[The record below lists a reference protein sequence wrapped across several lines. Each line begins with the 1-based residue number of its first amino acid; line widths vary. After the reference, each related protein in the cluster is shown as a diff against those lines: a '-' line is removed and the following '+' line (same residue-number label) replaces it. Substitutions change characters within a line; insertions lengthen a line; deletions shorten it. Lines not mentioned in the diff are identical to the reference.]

1 MNINMLDNTSP
12 RESEQSFCIKIH
24 PVEHFEAKV
33 EKKKQRC
40 LNLGPKWAEISKDY
54 TPLKVI
60 GQGSYGQVVR
70 ATCNTTGNKVAIKF
84 IEHVDENEYN
94 CVKTIREIQILR
106 KLSKMSN
113 LFVELIDLYQ
123 FTFDDKLNVF
133 IVMEDFGHDLKNIL
147 T

>member
-1 MNINMLDNTSP
+1 M
-12 RESEQSFCIKIH
+12 
-24 PVEHFEAKV
+24 
-33 EKKKQRC
+33 
-40 LNLGPKWAEISKDY
+40 
-54 TPLKVI
+54 
-60 GQGSYGQVVR
+60 VR

-123 FTFDDKLNVF
+123 FTFDGKLNVF

>member
-1 MNINMLDNTSP
+1 M
-12 RESEQSFCIKIH
+12 
-24 PVEHFEAKV
+24 
-33 EKKKQRC
+33 
-40 LNLGPKWAEISKDY
+40 
-54 TPLKVI
+54 
-60 GQGSYGQVVR
+60 VR
-70 ATCNTTGNKVAIKF
+70 ATCNTTEHKVAIKF

-94 CVKTIREIQILR
+94 CVKTIREIQLLR